1 MKYLIVLIFISV
13 SLTAPTSGDVTYKSE
28 IVSQVIDTTKIK
40 NDNIKQM
47 MMQAVDK
54 MKRQMPY
61 VTYELKFTKDKA
73 VFYRKK
79 MMSVDNTID
88 YDDIAGFSD
97 ANGQFFT
104 VINDNLGLRTFRSR
118 NKEYIIKSNLPKWD
132 IVSERKNILGYN
144 CMKATTLKQLD
155 NGDNI
160 EVNAWFAKDLPFN
173 FGPKEFAG
181 LPGLILEIEERGM
194 RFHATKVRLTDKDYK
209 IKFPDMDK
217 SISKK
222 EYLSQSPY
230 RKTN

>member
-1 MKYLIVLIFISV
+1 MKYLIILIFISFN
-13 SLTAPTSGDVTYKSE
+13 LTAQTSGHVTYKSE
-28 IVSQVIDTTKIK
+28 IVSQMIDTTKIK

-47 MMQAVDK
+47 MMQTVDK

-73 VFYRKK
+73 VFNRKK
-79 MMSVDNTID
+79 MMSVDHTID

-104 VINDNLGLRTFRSR
+104 VINDNLRLRTFRSR
-118 NKEYIIKSNLPKWD
+118 NKEYIIKSDLPDWEISNETKK
-132 IVSERKNILGYN
+132 VLGYE
-144 CMKATTLKQLD
+144 CMKATTIKQLD

-194 RFHATKVRLTDKDYK
+194 RFYATKVRLTDKDYK
-209 IKFPDMDK
+209 TKFPDVDK
-217 SISKK
+217 SISRK

>member
-1 MKYLIVLIFISV
+1 MKYFLVLIFISV
-13 SLTAPTSGDVTYKSE
+13 SLTAQTSGHVTYKSE

-47 MMQAVDK
+47 MMQTVDK

-61 VTYELKFTKDKA
+61 VTYKLKFAKDKS
-73 VFYRKK
+73 VFKRKK
-79 MMSVDNTID
+79 MMSVDHTID

-194 RFHATKVRLTDKDYK
+194 RFYATKVRLTDKDYK
-209 IKFPDMDK
+209 IKFPDVDK